1 MLRRRCLAILIS
13 LAAMPS
19 ARAADAPWVAKLQS
33 MPRQIIA
40 YATVEPRSVLR
51 LRAGMAGEVA
61 NLTVLPGDTVSAHE
75 VLGQL
80 TGPTVEMLLS
90 ARQAALAGAEATLKG
105 AQQELTIQQEKFAG
119 RLATRGAVTRD
130 VAALSNAQAKLDSA
144 RSALSAADDMAT
156 LRAPSAGR
164 VLTVGAV
171 SGERVAMGE
180 TVLTLVPEKDLWLRA
195 TVYGADAN
203 LVARDMTGEFTP
215 AGGGPAIA
223 VTVRTIVG
231 ALQPN
236 AGRTVNLVS
245 RDTAT
250 GWLDG
255 ETGTVTIN
263 AGKLSGVAVPTR
275 ALILDQARWWV
286 LVRTPQGVHP
296 QAVVPGP
303 TRGWKTLIA
312 QGLSPGEQV
321 VVEDAYLEYHRGISQ
336 HYAPPD

>member
-1 MLRRRCLAILIS
+1 MLRRPCLAILIL
-13 LAAMPS
+13 LAAVLP
-19 ARAADAPWVAKLQS
+19 ARAADAPWVAKAES
-33 MPRQIIA
+33 MPRRIIA

-61 NLTVLPGDTVSAHE
+61 KLTVLPGDTVTAQQ

-80 TGPTVEMLLS
+80 TGPAVEVLLS
-90 ARQAALAGAEATLKG
+90 ARRAALASAEATLKG
-105 AQQELTIQQEKFAG
+105 AQQELTIQREKFAG
-119 RLATRGAVTRD
+119 RLATRGTVTRD
-130 VAALSNAQAKLDSA
+130 VAALSNAQAKVDSA
-144 RSALSAADDMAT
+144 RAALSAADDMAT
-156 LRAPSAGR
+156 LRAPGAGQ
-164 VLTVGAV
+164 VLAVSAV

-180 TVLTLVPEKDLWLRA
+180 TLLTLVPEKDLWLRA
-195 TVYGADAN
+195 AVYGTDAT
-203 LVARDMTGEFTP
+203 LVAPGMAGEFTP

-223 VTVRTIVG
+223 VKVRTIVG
-231 ALQPN
+231 ALQPDG
-236 AGRTVNLVS
+236 GRTVNLVS

-255 ETGTVTIN
+255 ETGTVTID

-303 TRGWKTLIA
+303 TRGWETLIM

-321 VVEDAYLEYHRGISQ
+321 VVQNAYLEYHRGISQ
-336 HYAPPD
+336 HYTPPD